1 MKIIKKKL
9 RSRQKIYL
17 FFVSFDDVLHDWLWL
32 NISFLFLTLCVYVCQ
47 HVFVHVHTVLKGPE
61 KGTDALELDFQT
73 AMSCPTWVL
82 GKKLRSSVR
91 PDTLNLNP

>member
-1 MKIIKKKL
+1 M
-9 RSRQKIYL
+9 
-17 FFVSFDDVLHDWLWL
+17 
-32 NISFLFLTLCVYVCQ
+32 CQ
-47 HVFVHVHTVLKGPE
+47 HVFVHVHTVPKGPE

-82 GKKLRSSVR
+82 EKKLRSSVR